1 MMKSYITS
9 AFAGALLLGLATAA
23 LAATGEFNNMCT
35 EGLALGKDINTDCSV
50 NTSIGGKTYCFG
62 SEAAKTEFVPADLAA
77 IDQHR
82 QRSRRECF
90 ADRADFENRV
100 NVDRIGTTETPDA
113 IATRER
119 DLTVLDG
126 SHRHPRHAGQLH
138 SPLHE
143 RIDVLWRIGESR
155 RRHNEEECR

>member
-62 SEAAKTEFVPADLAA
+62 SEAAKTEFMKDPNGNMAKA
-77 IDQHR
+77 QEYY
-82 QRSRRECF
+82 SKK
-90 ADRADFENRV
+90 
-100 NVDRIGTTETPDA
+100 
-113 IATRER
+113 
-119 DLTVLDG
+119 
-126 SHRHPRHAGQLH
+126 HPG
-138 SPLHE
+138 
-143 RIDVLWRIGESR
+143 
-155 RRHNEEECR
+155 